1 MNLIYDAV
9 LGFVYGI
16 IEPCELSRWP
26 TILYREY
33 SFNPICNKKVKDV
46 VFYLDYDDF
55 TE

>member
-1 MNLIYDAV
+1 MKLIYDAV

-16 IEPCELSRWP
+16 VDAWESARWP
-26 TILYREY
+26 VILYREY
-33 SFNPICNKKVKDV
+33 SFNPICDKKVKDV